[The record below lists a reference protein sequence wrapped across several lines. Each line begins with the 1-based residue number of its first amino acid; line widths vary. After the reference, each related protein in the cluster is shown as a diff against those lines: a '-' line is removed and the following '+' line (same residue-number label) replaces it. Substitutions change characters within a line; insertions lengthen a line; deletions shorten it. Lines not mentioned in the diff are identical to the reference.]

1 MPFVKPFFD
10 VGLFS
15 NQAEQQLQFWAEQVG
30 LVFDHTLKL
39 GGGVLQHRFQ
49 ADAAVMKVNVARE
62 PLATAGQ
69 GPLQH
74 LLVACP
80 GCVSIETLQDPD
92 GNRIS
97 RVPPGYQGV
106 QGLAVELQVA
116 DLAASTAF
124 YQQVLGLQLELPG
137 VLTCGQGLIFLRQGE
152 TVSATTHTELAAVG
166 LRYLTLQVEDCDTAY
181 QHAIACGAHS
191 GRAPVTLGS
200 TARIAFVIDP
210 DGLWIE
216 LSERASLTGKA
227 V

>member
-15 NQAEQQLQFWAEQVG
+15 QLAEQQMQFWAEQVG
-30 LVFDHTLKL
+30 LAFDHTLKL
-39 GGGVLQHRFQ
+39 GGGILQHRFQ
-49 ADAAVMKVNVARE
+49 ADGAVMKVNVSRE

-74 LLVACP
+74 VLVASP

-97 RVPPGYQGV
+97 RVPPGYRGI

-116 DLAASTAF
+116 DPAAITAF
-124 YQQVLGLQLELPG
+124 YQQVLGLQLESPG
-137 VLTCGQGLIFLRQGE
+137 VLTCGQGLIFRPQRE
-152 TVSATTHTELAAVG
+152 TVSPPASPALAAVG
-166 LRYLTLQVEDCDTAY
+166 LRYLTLQVEDCDSAY
-181 QHAIACGAHS
+181 NHAITCGARC